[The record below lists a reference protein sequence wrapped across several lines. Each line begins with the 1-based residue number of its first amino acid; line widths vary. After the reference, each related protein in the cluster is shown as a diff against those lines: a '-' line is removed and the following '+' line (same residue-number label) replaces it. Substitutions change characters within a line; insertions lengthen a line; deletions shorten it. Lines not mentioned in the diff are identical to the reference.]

1 MKMLESYKTN
11 IRSVKKQYFKAKKE
25 VRFAYN
31 KFQNIIKLSKTPYYS
46 RLLSLRNPKQPLKR
60 SLSGFEIELMLI
72 DNDGKISNTSEKIIH
87 ASNKE
92 QRSIYISKEVGKQ
105 MIELHS
111 FPSIKVKDS
120 ALNLVENTIK
130 VAEIAEKSGSMIYP
144 FANYPGRYE
153 VIMHQTPRY
162 IIQSKILGDEIF
174 KKTHGSLC
182 GFHFHYTQPRG
193 TFNHK
198 ELFLKKLLRSKVK
211 HSFMD
216 CYNTLIAADPVL
228 TTFMQSSPFVDNR
241 YFAKDSRIIMIRGG
255 KKLGFPEGLF
265 GKKQLLGALP
275 PYKHTMYDL
284 SLSLRRKDHKW
295 RELVEKSSLNS
306 KLKDMLN
313 NKITLDYIWN
323 PVKIN
328 KLGTFEQRGMD
339 TNLLSYVIATG
350 TLIRVVLRAIQNDRL
365 VIWPSDIG
373 MSEPF
378 KIEGN
383 LVYIPP
389 HSYVRNK
396 LQKYAAYEG
405 IKNKDVFSYCSKYFK
420 FAKKLVNSRYH
431 DLLKPIENIIEEK
444 KTMSDIIIEKAKKAG
459 YGLND
464 ILPDEF
470 VREFAL
476 HSADEFKKDLFKTEE
491 LLSKIG

>member
-162 IIQSKILGDEIF
+162 IIQ
-174 KKTHGSLC
+174 
-182 GFHFHYTQPRG
+182 
-193 TFNHK
+193 
-198 ELFLKKLLRSKVK
+198 
-211 HSFMD
+211 
-216 CYNTLIAADPVL
+216 
-228 TTFMQSSPFVDNR
+228 
-241 YFAKDSRIIMIRGG
+241 
-255 KKLGFPEGLF
+255 
-265 GKKQLLGALP
+265 
-275 PYKHTMYDL
+275 
-284 SLSLRRKDHKW
+284 
-295 RELVEKSSLNS
+295 
-306 KLKDMLN
+306 
-313 NKITLDYIWN
+313 
-323 PVKIN
+323 
-328 KLGTFEQRGMD
+328 
-339 TNLLSYVIATG
+339 
-350 TLIRVVLRAIQNDRL
+350 
-365 VIWPSDIG
+365 
-373 MSEPF
+373 
-378 KIEGN
+378 
-383 LVYIPP
+383 
-389 HSYVRNK
+389 
-396 LQKYAAYEG
+396 
-405 IKNKDVFSYCSKYFK
+405 
-420 FAKKLVNSRYH
+420 
-431 DLLKPIENIIEEK
+431 
-444 KTMSDIIIEKAKKAG
+444 
-459 YGLND
+459 
-464 ILPDEF
+464 
-470 VREFAL
+470 
-476 HSADEFKKDLFKTEE
+476 
-491 LLSKIG
+491 